1 MKINPFATLLRNL
14 VVVGAIVCVTPATRT
29 MAQPPD
35 PKPFSF
41 LDKMPPLN
49 EEKLSY
55 RRGYVRSFVQGI
67 KKQDEETK
75 KLLTSYV
82 VANSEGAWPLHYL
95 AYQLRVVVNN
105 PEWTDQDVALMLAE
119 LRSNLASESERRAGA
134 VKVLQE
140 QPAMQGAKMQR
151 LLLIAGESGD
161 EQAVVYA
168 LPKALSR
175 IRLNFQSPADN
186 LAQALTSLGVTDEKT
201 RAAITAYCADYEQ
214 GVVPLLYQRDMMEA
228 VSDSPEIFA
237 PRAGV
242 SADDD
247 GLRELMQRYRDSVA
261 KFKAG
266 ETEKLRALDEEIG
279 YSKKPRLEAALLL
292 LGLTDTSIRFVDEAE
307 LDINYLRYYD
317 PITGVKS
324 ARRKS
329 PREEAAEESKVRLEE
344 LLSRAEE
351 LQKNRPKTTEPAR

>member
-1 MKINPFATLLRNL
+1 MKTNPFAALLRNL
-14 VVVGAIVCVTPATRT
+14 VVVVAIVCVTPATRT
-29 MAQPPD
+29 IAQPPD

-49 EEKLSY
+49 EQKLAY
-55 RRGYVRSFVQGI
+55 RRVYVEDFVRGI
-67 KKQDEETK
+67 RKQDEEAK

-95 AYQLRVVVNN
+95 AYQLRVAVLN
-105 PEWTDQDVALMLAE
+105 PKWTDRSIAMIVAE

-134 VKVLQE
+134 VSVLQE

-175 IRLNFQSPADN
+175 IRLNFQSPGDT

-228 VSDSPEIFA
+228 VSSSPKIYA

-247 GLRELMQRYRDSVA
+247 GLRELMQHYSDSVA
-261 KFKAG
+261 KFKVG

-279 YSKKPRLEAALLL
+279 YSKKPRLQAALLL
-292 LGLTDTSIRFVDEAE
+292 LGLTDTSIRFVDTAE
-307 LDINYLRYYD
+307 LDIDYLRYYD
-317 PITGVKS
+317 PITGDKS
-324 ARRKS
+324 ARRKG
-329 PREEAAEESKVRLEE
+329 PRDEEMEDSKARLEE

-351 LQKNRPKTTEPAR
+351 LQKNLPKTTEPAQ